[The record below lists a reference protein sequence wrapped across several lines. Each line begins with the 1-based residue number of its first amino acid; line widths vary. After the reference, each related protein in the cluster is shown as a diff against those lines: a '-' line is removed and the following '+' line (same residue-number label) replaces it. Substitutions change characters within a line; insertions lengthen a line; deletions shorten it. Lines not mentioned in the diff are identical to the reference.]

1 MFFNSVFSF
10 QSILNLE
17 NLKFLSD
24 MTLSIISLISETVE
38 GYLEPAKR
46 LRWNF
51 LKAVNKIYKKYPP

>member
-51 LKAVNKIYKKYPP
+51 LKAVN